1 MRIKSSTSHIRALLR
16 EGYAY
21 SEVHEITGYPK
32 SEISQQGLALEN
44 MGVPIRK
51 RTDSEMKRYLLRTM
65 RRGHLHDIL
74 SDLTLMEVRHL
85 LDKSMVSWAD
95 AIRVVVRES
104 ALEVIE

>member
-51 RTDSEMKRYLLRTM
+51 RTDAEMKRYLLRTM

-74 SDLTLMEVRHL
+74 SDLTLIEVQHL

-95 AIRVVVRES
+95 AIRVVVREN
-104 ALEVIE
+104 AHD